1 MFILPDDILMKV
13 HTCRCITILILCG
26 IEFEG
31 IIDTLQ
37 AKKLKGQ
44 PLTVEVY
51 DPNESYFLDTS
62 DNGGPVIMDLGM
74 YVCMYVCMYMYN
86 VII

>member
-1 MFILPDDILMKV
+1 MYNNIN
-13 HTCRCITILILCG
+13 LCG
-26 IEFEG
+26 IEFEE

-37 AKKLKGQ
+37 ATKLKGQ
-44 PLTVEVY
+44 PLTVEAY
-51 DPNESYFLDTS
+51 DPNESYFL

-86 VII
+86 VI